1 MTGVLVPAQT
11 TTTYGP
17 ASVWAV
23 IVAVG
28 VATFCI
34 RLSFIYL
41 FGRIDTVPPAVTR
54 ALRYVPAA
62 VLAALVVPAVVSV
75 EPSAVETLTADRF
88 LAGAVAA
95 LVAWRTEDVTATIVV
110 GLVALWVFRFVV
122 PV

>member
-1 MTGVLVPAQT
+1 MSGLVAQT
-11 TTTYGP
+11 SYGP
-17 ASVWAV
+17 ASVWAA

-41 FGRIDTVPPAVTR
+41 FGRIDTVPPQVTR

-62 VLAALVVPAVVSV
+62 VLAALVVPAIVSI
-75 EPSAVETLTADRF
+75 EPSVTETLTADRL
-88 LAGAVAA
+88 LAGIAAAV
-95 LVAWRTEDVTATIVV
+95 VAWYTEDVTATIVV
-110 GLVALWVFRFVV
+110 GLVALWLLRFAV

>member
-1 MTGVLVPAQT
+1 MSALVVQ
-11 TTTYGP
+11 TTYGP
-17 ASVWAV
+17 TSVWAV

-28 VATFCI
+28 VCTFGI

-41 FGRIDTVPPAVTR
+41 FSRIDSVPPRVTQ

-75 EPSAVETLTADRF
+75 EPSLTATLTADRF
-88 LAGAVAA
+88 LAGCVAA
-95 LVAWRTEDVTATIVV
+95 LVAWYTEDVTATIVV
-110 GLVALWVFRFVV
+110 GLVALWVVRFVV

>member
-1 MTGVLVPAQT
+1 MAQ
-11 TTTYGP
+11 TTYGP

-28 VATFCI
+28 VCTFGI

-41 FGRIDTVPPAVTR
+41 FGHVDAVPPRVTQ

-62 VLAALVVPAVVSV
+62 VLAALVVPAIVSI
-75 EPSAVETLTADRF
+75 EPSLGETLTADRF
-88 LAGAVAA
+88 LAGVVAA
-95 LVAWRTEDVTATIVV
+95 LVAWYTEDVTATILV
-110 GLVALWVFRFVV
+110 GLAALWVIRFVV

>member
-1 MTGVLVPAQT
+1 MTALAQT
-11 TTTYGP
+11 QTTYGP
-17 ASVWAV
+17 AAVWAA

-62 VLAALVVPAVVSV
+62 VLAALVVPSVVTI
-75 EPSAVETLTADRF
+75 EPTAAATLTSDRL

-110 GLVALWVFRFVV
+110 GLAALWVVRFVV

>member
-1 MTGVLVPAQT
+1 MTGLVAQT
-11 TTTYGP
+11 TYG
-17 ASVWAV
+17 SVSIWTA

-41 FGRIDTVPPAVTR
+41 FGRIDTVPPRVTQ

-62 VLAALVVPAVVSV
+62 VLAALVVPAIVSI
-75 EPSAVETLTADRF
+75 EPSVTETLTADRL
-88 LAGAVAA
+88 LAGGAA
-95 LVAWRTEDVTATIVV
+95 AIVAWYTEDVTATILV
-110 GLVALWVFRFVV
+110 GLVALWLLRFAV